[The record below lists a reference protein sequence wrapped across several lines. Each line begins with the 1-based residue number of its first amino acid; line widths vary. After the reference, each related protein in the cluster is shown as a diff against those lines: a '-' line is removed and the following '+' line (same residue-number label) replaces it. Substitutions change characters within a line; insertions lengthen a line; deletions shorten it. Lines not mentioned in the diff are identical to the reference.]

1 VVIPRRLA
9 ALAVAALLAAPLLT
23 TSCSLTKLAYSN
35 APFAYANAMP
45 MLAWIA
51 GDYVDLSG
59 EQKDSLRK
67 RLKKA
72 FAWHRAEELPE
83 YRRFLESV
91 AEKSAGAVSVED
103 VRAAERDLRIYYN
116 RTVER
121 VIPDIADLLRAL
133 DADQV
138 SQLERK
144 FAADN
149 DKLARESTQGSREE
163 RREARAAKFIGNVEE
178 FTGRLSASQRDLVRA
193 RLAGGGDLTAERLT
207 ERLTDRRYRQGET
220 LAMIRAKVP
229 REQMIAGLK
238 RLLIDTEQWRS
249 PLFQMKLR
257 ERDERMFEL
266 IAALYGTL
274 TPEQRAS
281 LQDRLHGFIHD
292 IAELTASS

>member
-1 VVIPRRLA
+1 VVTSRGIA
-9 ALAVAALLAAPLLT
+9 ALAAAALLA

-35 APFAYANAMP
+35 APFAYSNAMP
-45 MLAWIA
+45 MLAWMA

-59 EQKDSLRK
+59 EQKDSLRR

-72 FAWHRAEELPE
+72 FEWHRAQELPE

-91 AEKSAGAVSVED
+91 AEKCAGPVSADD
-103 VRAAERDLRIYYN
+103 VRAADADLRTYYN

-121 VIPDIADLLRAL
+121 VIPDIADLLLNL

-149 DKLARESTQGSREE
+149 DKLVRESSQDSADE
-163 RREARAAKFIGNVEE
+163 RREVRATRFIGNVEE
-178 FTGRLSASQRDLVRA
+178 FTGRLSPSQRDLVRE
-193 RLAGGGDLTAERLT
+193 RLAGGGDLVGERLA
-207 ERLTDRRYRQGET
+207 DRRYRQGET
-220 LAMIRAKVP
+220 LTMLRAKVS

-238 RLLIDTEQWRS
+238 RLLIDTERWRS
-249 PLFQMKLR
+249 PLFEMKLR
-257 ERDERMFEL
+257 QRDERMFAL
-266 IAALYGTL
+266 IASLFATL

-281 LQDRLHGFIHD
+281 LQERLHGFIHD
-292 IAELTASS
+292 IAELTATS

>member
-1 VVIPRRLA
+1 VSSRGIA
-9 ALAVAALLAAPLLT
+9 AAALLAAALLA

-35 APFAYANAMP
+35 APFAYSNAMP

-59 EQKDSLRK
+59 EQKDSLRR

-72 FAWHRAEELPE
+72 FAWHRAQELPE

-91 AEKSAGAVSVED
+91 AEKCAGPVSADD
-103 VRAAERDLRIYYN
+103 VRTADADLRIYYR

-121 VIPDIADLLRAL
+121 VIPDIADLLLKL

-138 SQLERK
+138 WQLERK

-149 DKLARESTQGSREE
+149 DKLVRESSKDSAGD
-163 RREARAAKFIGNVEE
+163 RRELRATRFIGHFEE
-178 FTGRLSASQRDLVRA
+178 FTGRLSSSQRDLVREHFA
-193 RLAGGGDLTAERLT
+193 GGEDLAGERLA
-207 ERLTDRRYRQGET
+207 DRHYWQAET
-220 LAMIRAKVP
+220 LAMLRAKVS
-229 REQMIAGLK
+229 REQMIEGLK
-238 RLLIDTEQWRS
+238 RLLLYTERWRS
-249 PLFQMKLR
+249 PAYQAKLR
-257 ERDERMFEL
+257 ERDERTFEL
-266 IAALYGTL
+266 IASLVTTL

-281 LQDRLHGFIHD
+281 LQDRLHGFIRD

>member
-1 VVIPRRLA
+1 VVIPRRFAMLAALAAA
-9 ALAVAALLAAPLLT
+9 ALAVA
-23 TSCSLTKLAYSN
+23 SCSLTRLAYSN

-103 VRAAERDLRIYYN
+103 VRAAERDLRTYYN

-121 VIPDIADLLRAL
+121 VIPDIADLLLAL

-149 DKLARESTQGSREE
+149 DKLVRESKEDSREE

-178 FTGRLSASQRDLVRA
+178 FTGRLSSSQRDLVRA
-193 RLAGGGDLTAERLT
+193 RLAGGGDLTG
-207 ERLTDRRYRQGET
+207 ERLTDRRYRQGEA

-229 REQMIAGLK
+229 RERMIAGLK
-238 RLLIDTEQWRS
+238 RLLIDTDEWRS

-274 TPEQRAS
+274 TPEQRAN

>member
-1 VVIPRRLA
+1 VVSSRGIA
-9 ALAVAALLAAPLLT
+9 AAALLAAALLA

-35 APFAYANAMP
+35 APFAYSNAMP

-51 GDYVDLSG
+51 GDYVDLSS
-59 EQKDSLRK
+59 EQKDSLRR

-72 FAWHRAEELPE
+72 FAWHRAQELPE

-91 AEKSAGAVSVED
+91 AEKCAGPVSADD
-103 VRAAERDLRIYYN
+103 VRAADADLRTYYH

-121 VIPDIADLLRAL
+121 VIPDIADLLLNL

-138 SQLERK
+138 WQLERK

-149 DKLARESTQGSREE
+149 AKLVRESSKDSADE
-163 RREARAAKFIGNVEE
+163 RRELRATRFIGHVEE
-178 FTGRLSASQRDLVRA
+178 FTGRLSPSQRDLVRA
-193 RLAGGGDLTAERLT
+193 RLADGDDLAGERLA
-207 ERLTDRRYRQGET
+207 DRRYRQGET
-220 LAMIRAKVP
+220 LAMLRAKVS

-249 PLFQMKLR
+249 PLFEMKLR
-257 ERDERMFEL
+257 ERDERMFAL
-266 IAALYGTL
+266 IASLFATL

-281 LQDRLHGFIHD
+281 LQERLHGFIHD
-292 IAELTASS
+292 ISELTASS

>member
-1 VVIPRRLA
+1 MSSRGIA
-9 ALAVAALLAAPLLT
+9 ALAAAALLAAALLA

-35 APFAYANAMP
+35 APFAYSNAMP

-59 EQKDSLRK
+59 EQKDSLRR

-91 AEKSAGAVSVED
+91 AEKSAGPVAVDD
-103 VRAAERDLRIYYN
+103 VRAADRDLRTYYN

-121 VIPDIADLLRAL
+121 VIPDIADLLLAL

-144 FAADN
+144 FASDN
-149 DKLARESTQGSREE
+149 DKLVRESKEDP
-163 RREARAAKFIGNVEE
+163 REARAAKFIGNVEE
-178 FTGRLSASQRDLVRA
+178 FTGRLSASQRDLVRS
-193 RLAGGGDLTAERLT
+193 RLAGAGDLVGERLA
-207 ERLTDRRYRQGET
+207 DRRFRQGEA

-229 REQMIAGLK
+229 REQMIARLK
-238 RLLIDTEQWRS
+238 RLLIDTDEWRS
-249 PLFQMKLR
+249 PLFQMKLG
-257 ERDERMFEL
+257 ERDERMYEL
-266 IAALYGTL
+266 IAALCGIL

-281 LQDRLHGFIHD
+281 LQERLRGFIRD
-292 IAELTASS
+292 ISELTASS